1 MMLRDH
7 PYPLMHGM
15 FCPAYAPKM
24 DQQGEGAVGESEAR
38 EAVERLTEKLREA
51 EKLLQSTS
59 VNS

>member
-1 MMLRDH
+1 
-7 PYPLMHGM
+7 
-15 FCPAYAPKM
+15 M
-24 DQQGEGAVGESEAR
+24 DQQGEGGVGESDAR